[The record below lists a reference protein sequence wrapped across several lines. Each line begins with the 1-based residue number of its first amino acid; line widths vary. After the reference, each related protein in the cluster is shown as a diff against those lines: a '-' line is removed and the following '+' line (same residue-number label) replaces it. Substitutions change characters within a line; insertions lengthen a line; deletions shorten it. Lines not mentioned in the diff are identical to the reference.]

1 MLWKILDF
9 HVACCSRSDNSE
21 GPFCL
26 VVFNVVG
33 LSLSPACDFW
43 VQFGS
48 SQFVLFFAE
57 IAQALQE

>member
-33 LSLSPACDFW
+33 LSCPQQVISGFNLVQVSLSF
-43 VQFGS
+43 S
-48 SQFVLFFAE
+48 L
-57 IAQALQE
+57 LR